1 MKRIKNKEKAD
12 VCRPMVIPKYQTY
25 PETTAILA
33 ILSANNNSEEWI
45 YNNFLLVWSYV
56 WVWDDKYWCDYKF
69 GHNEIKGELCPM
81 IERIKINK
89 LEFVEMIYSKFQRK
103 GEKTYDSR
111 NKARRYI
118 TKCRCDKEKLR
129 NSSK

>member
-1 MKRIKNKEKAD
+1 MKAQLYLIFHGMIILRHKEIIVEVYMKRIKNKEKAD

-89 LEFVEMIYSKFQRK
+89 LELKIQ
-103 GEKTYDSR
+103 
-111 NKARRYI
+111 
-118 TKCRCDKEKLR
+118 
-129 NSSK
+129 SSEIP